1 MKRASKATVTHSELA
16 GFNKLRSPVWIF
28 DIEQMQMWWANN
40 AALNLW
46 DALSVEELTN
56 RDWSIISEATQTRL
70 QNYFQQLKQGK
81 TIVEQ
86 WTFYPQGS
94 TVSVRCVC
102 SGIQI
107 ESGRLLMLV
116 EGVTDIMECIES
128 ETLRS
133 IEALRHTTMMVSLY
147 NLDTTP
153 VMQNPAA
160 IRCYGDEKNALETGS
175 VFRKHFG
182 DSRVFEQVRA
192 CVAAGVVFSAETQ
205 VITLNGI
212 RWHELD
218 VRRINDPATGQPM
231 ILVNEKDITDRKLLE
246 QKLQEYTTQLQ
257 QSLTFEAMLKRIT
270 DKVRDS
276 LDQSQILQTVVQ
288 ELCFGLGVTCCNTA
302 LYDLEQ
308 GTSTICYEYATTNPG
323 AQMRVAQIASFP
335 EVYQHL
341 LDGQHLQFCSI
352 TPNPRR
358 GQVAMLACPI
368 LDDKGVLGDLWLINH
383 KNHAFNELE
392 IRLVQQVA
400 NQCAIAIRQARL
412 YQSSLVQVE
421 ELEKLNQLKDDFL
434 STVSHE
440 LRTPISNMKMAIQM
454 LKIAPTNERRER
466 YLEILQAECTRE
478 NELISDLLD
487 LQKLESESYAIVLHE
502 AINLQDWLPKM
513 IEPFESR
520 MQESKQTLQIN
531 LSPVPPLITD
541 RASLQRILAELLNNA
556 CKYTPASGEIVLS
569 ICYKLAEAATIF
581 TISNPTEIPA
591 DQLPRVFEKFYR
603 VPQGDRWQKGGTGL
617 GLALVQKLVEQLQ
630 GTIVVESSQ
639 GCTTFTVTLPNQPK
653 EGARDQRSEVRE

>member
-1 MKRASKATVTHSELA
+1 M
-16 GFNKLRSPVWIF
+16 
-28 DIEQMQMWWANN
+28 
-40 AALNLW
+40 
-46 DALSVEELTN
+46 
-56 RDWSIISEATQTRL
+56 
-70 QNYFQQLKQGK
+70 
-81 TIVEQ
+81 
-86 WTFYPQGS
+86 
-94 TVSVRCVC
+94 
-102 SGIQI
+102 
-107 ESGRLLMLV
+107 
-116 EGVTDIMECIES
+116 
-128 ETLRS
+128 
-133 IEALRHTTMMVSLY
+133 
-147 NLDTTP
+147 
-153 VMQNPAA
+153 
-160 IRCYGDEKNALETGS
+160 
-175 VFRKHFG
+175 
-182 DSRVFEQVRA
+182 
-192 CVAAGVVFSAETQ
+192 
-205 VITLNGI
+205 

-323 AQMRVAQIASFP
+323 AQMRVAQIALFP

-341 LDGQHLQFCSI
+341 LDGQYLQFCSI

-368 LDDKGVLGDLWLINH
+368 FDDKGVLGDLWLINH

-412 YQSSLVQVE
+412 YQASLVQVE

-454 LKIAPTNERRER
+454 LKISPTNERRER

-478 NELISDLLD
+478 QELINDLLD
-487 LQKLESESYAIVLHE
+487 LQKLETASCAIVLNE

-520 MQESKQTLQIN
+520 IQESKQTLQIN
-531 LSPVPPLITD
+531 LSPVPPLIID

-556 CKYTPASGEIVLS
+556 CKYTPASGEIGLS
-569 ICYKLAEAATIF
+569 VCYKLAEAVTIF

-603 VPQGDRWQKGGTGL
+603 VPKGDRWQKGGTGL
-617 GLALVQKLVEQLQ
+617 GLALVKKLVEQLQ

-639 GCTTFTVTLPNQPK
+639 GWTTFTVTLPNEPQ
-653 EGARDQRSEVRE
+653 EGARDQGSGVRE